1 MTTTT
6 VHTVRLDKHLTKL
19 VDDEAKRRRLASGE
33 NVSKADI
40 IREALDKYLGKK

>member
-1 MTTTT
+1 MMTT
-6 VHTVRLDKHLTKL
+6 VHTVRLDDRLTKL

-40 IREALDKYLGKK
+40 MREALEAYLCKK